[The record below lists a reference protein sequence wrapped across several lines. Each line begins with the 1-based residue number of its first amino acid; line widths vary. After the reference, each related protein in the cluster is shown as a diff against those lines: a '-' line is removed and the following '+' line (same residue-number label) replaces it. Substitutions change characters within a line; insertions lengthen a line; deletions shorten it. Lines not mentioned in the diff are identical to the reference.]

1 MKLSIPT
8 PDGTFIATY
17 TPRGLA
23 ALDFP
28 STTTPVGRA
37 YSRAASP
44 RATPKSIRLWHT
56 LTREALL
63 ATLSGKAIR
72 ELPPLD
78 WTAATDFQKQVWTA
92 LLQIPIGETR
102 SYGDIA
108 QSIGKPN
115 GSRAVGN
122 ACGANPIPVLVPCH
136 RVLAKGSQI
145 GGFSSGLHW
154 KRLLLQREHRPQ
166 PFLQF

>member
-1 MKLSIPT
+1 MKLPIPT
-8 PDGTFIATY
+8 SDGTFSATY

-28 STTTPVGRA
+28 DRTKPGGRA
-37 YSRAASP
+37 SSRAI
-44 RATPKSIRLWHT
+44 PKSIRLWHA

-63 ATLSGKAIR
+63 ATLSGKPIR

-78 WTAATDFQKQVWTA
+78 WTSATDFQKQVWTVM
-92 LLQIPIGETR
+92 LQIPVGETR
-102 SYGDIA
+102 SYQDLARSLGI
-108 QSIGKPN
+108 PN

-122 ACGANPIPVLVPCH
+122 ACGANPVPVLVPCH
-136 RVLAKGSQI
+136 RVLAKGGQI
-145 GGFSSGLHW
+145 GGFSAGLHW

-166 PFLQF
+166 SLLQF